1 MEFFLNNTDDTKK
14 TMSIYF
20 QLFTH
25 NKLMKDFKE
34 VEELETEPFNGLLV
48 ADQKEI
54 KEPIYM
60 QKGFFF

>member
-1 MEFFLNNTDDTKK
+1 
-14 TMSIYF
+14 MSIYF